1 MLTARRTAVNVVL
14 LQRLEG
20 LLLRSAIIL
29 VRHCE
34 SSGQTPEAPLTAKGF
49 ADARELVRRLMPL
62 GIEAVYSSPYA
73 RAVQTIEPFAAA
85 RGLPINIEPRLR
97 ERLLSGEA
105 IDDWLEHVRLSFD
118 DLDYRPPGGETLREA
133 QTRGLAALLRIF
145 DDGVSSAAVV
155 SHGNLL
161 SSLLHRMDPQF
172 GFDAWRAMPN
182 PALYRVR
189 LQHGVPLTFE
199 PLSDSD

>member
-1 MLTARRTAVNVVL
+1 V
-14 LQRLEG
+14 
-20 LLLRSAIIL
+20 RSTLIF

-34 SSGQTPEAPLTAKGF
+34 SSGQAPEALTAKGI
-49 ADARELVRRLMPL
+49 ADARELVRRLLPL
-62 GIEAVYSSPYA
+62 GVEAVYSSPYA

-85 RGLPINIEPRLR
+85 QGLAINIEPRLR

-105 IDDWLEHVRLSFD
+105 LDDWLTHVRLSFD
-118 DLDYRPPGGETLREA
+118 NLDHRAPGGETLGEA
-133 QTRGLAALLRIF
+133 QARGLAALQRVF
-145 DDGVSSAAVV
+145 DDGVANAAVV

-161 SSLLHRMDPQF
+161 SSLLHRMDPRF

-189 LQHGVPLTFE
+189 LQHGVPLAFE
-199 PLSDSD
+199 PLSGSG